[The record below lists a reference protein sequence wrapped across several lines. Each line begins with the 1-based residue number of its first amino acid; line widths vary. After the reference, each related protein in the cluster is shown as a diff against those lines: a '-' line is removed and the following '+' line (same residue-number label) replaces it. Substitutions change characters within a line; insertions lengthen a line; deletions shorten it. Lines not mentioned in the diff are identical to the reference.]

1 MTQHSQITTLRQNL
15 ADQAVPLDGADAAVL
30 IAIFTGSGEPEV
42 LLTRRPT
49 HMTSHAGEVAFP
61 GGKRDA
67 SDASLT
73 DTALRESEEEVA
85 FPGGKRDAGDASLTD
100 TALRESEE
108 EVALPRACVEI
119 LGALKPARAKSG
131 IKVLPVVGLVRDEPA
146 LIGNPDEV
154 ESLFR
159 VPLRFFFE
167 QKPARDHRINFRG
180 IDLVV
185 PCFRYDGYIIW
196 GLTAYM
202 LVEFM
207 RQGFDH
213 AIDYPWPPIL
223 PGVLVPQK

>member
-1 MTQHSQITTLRQNL
+1 VQYTWRSVYDRVMTQHSQITTLRQNL
-15 ADQAVPLDGADAAVL
+15 AAHPVPADGADAAVL

-42 LLTRRPT
+42 LLTRRPA
-49 HMTSHAGEVAFP
+49 HMKSHAGEVAFP
-61 GGKRDA
+61 GGKRDVE
-67 SDASLT
+67 DQ
-73 DTALRESEEEVA
+73 
-85 FPGGKRDAGDASLTD
+85 SLTD

-131 IKVLPVVGLVRDEPA
+131 IKVLPVIGLVHDEPE
-146 LIGNPDEV
+146 LVGSPDEV

-167 QKPARDHRINFRG
+167 QKPERDHRINFRG

-213 AIDYPWPPIL
+213 AIDYPWPPVL
-223 PGVLVPQK
+223 PGIMVPQK

>member
-1 MTQHSQITTLRQNL
+1 M
-15 ADQAVPLDGADAAVL
+15 DGADAAVL

-49 HMTSHAGEVAFP
+49 HMKSHAGEVAFP
-61 GGKRDA
+61 GGKRDT

-73 DTALRESEEEVA
+73 E
-85 FPGGKRDAGDASLTD
+85 

-108 EVALPRACVEI
+108 EVALPRASVEI
-119 LGALKPARAKSG
+119 IGALKPARAKSG
-131 IKVLPVVGLVRDEPA
+131 IKVLPVVGLVRDEPV
-146 LIGNPDEV
+146 LVGSPDEV

-167 QKPARDHRINFRG
+167 QKPERDHRINFRG

-223 PGVLVPQK
+223 PGIMVPNK

>member
-30 IAIFTGSGEPEV
+30 IAIFTGRGEPEV

-49 HMTSHAGEVAFP
+49 HMTSHAG
-61 GGKRDA
+61 
-67 SDASLT
+67 
-73 DTALRESEEEVA
+73 EVA

-131 IKVLPVVGLVRDEPA
+131 IKVLPVVGLVRDEPE

-154 ESLFR
+154 ESVFR

-185 PCFRYDGYIIW
+185 PCFRYDGYVIW

>member
-1 MTQHSQITTLRQNL
+1 MYSQITTLRQNL
-15 ADQAVPLDGADAAVL
+15 NAHEVPLEGADAAVL
-30 IAIFTGSGEPEV
+30 IAIFTGGDEPEV

-61 GGKRDA
+61 GGKRDS
-67 SDASLT
+67 SDASLV
-73 DTALRESEEEVA
+73 DTALRES
-85 FPGGKRDAGDASLTD
+85 L
-100 TALRESEE
+100 E
-108 EVALPRACVEI
+108 EVALPRENVEI
-119 LGALKPARAKSG
+119 IGALKPARAKSG
-131 IKVLPVVGLVRDEPA
+131 IRVLPVIGLVKDEPV
-146 LIGNPDEV
+146 LVGNPDEV
-154 ESLFR
+154 ESVFR

-167 QKPARDHRINFRG
+167 QKPVRDHRINFRG

-185 PCFRYDGYIIW
+185 PCFRYEGYIIW

-223 PGVLVPQK
+223 PGVLVPQKKSE

>member
-85 FPGGKRDAGDASLTD
+85 
-100 TALRESEE
+100 
-108 EVALPRACVEI
+108 LPRACVEI

-131 IKVLPVVGLVRDEPA
+131 IKVLPVVGWVRDEPA

>member
-30 IAIFTGSGEPEV
+30 IAIFTGRGEPEV

-49 HMTSHAGEVAFP
+49 HMTSHAG
-61 GGKRDA
+61 
-67 SDASLT
+67 
-73 DTALRESEEEVA
+73 EVA

-131 IKVLPVVGLVRDEPA
+131 IKVLPVVGLVRDEPE

-154 ESLFR
+154 ESVFR

>member
-30 IAIFTGSGEPEV
+30 IAIFTGRGEPEV

-49 HMTSHAGEVAFP
+49 HMTSHAG
-61 GGKRDA
+61 
-67 SDASLT
+67 
-73 DTALRESEEEVA
+73 EVA